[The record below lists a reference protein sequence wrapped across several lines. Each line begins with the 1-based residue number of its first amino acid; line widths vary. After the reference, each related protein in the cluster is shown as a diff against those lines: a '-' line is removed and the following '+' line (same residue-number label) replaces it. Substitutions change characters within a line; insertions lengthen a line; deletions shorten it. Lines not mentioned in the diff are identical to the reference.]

1 MTINECF
8 ILRLYLGKVL
18 LCNSASP
25 LAAEVERPGGITDIS
40 TLDQHPFDD
49 HRVQRHRAGPR
60 LGARDAGSLSSDYN
74 INRAEY

>member
-1 MTINECF
+1 MTMNECF

-40 TLDQHPFDD
+40 TLDQHSLDYSS
-49 HRVQRHRAGPR
+49 VN
-60 LGARDAGSLSSDYN
+60 GAHIAIITAWITN
-74 INRAEY
+74 